1 VAYNEANGITPESVK
16 KNIADVMGSVYEQ
29 DHVTVDIGMADAP
42 MVGHNL
48 AAVIED
54 LERRMREAAA
64 DLEFDTAARLR
75 DEVKR
80 LRETELAVADD
91 PLSRQADVEA
101 RAGTFKGARKYGKK
115 VERPSAAKKKGK
127 GAPPPTGSRIATDYE
142 PVQPTYAQS
151 TSRVRRPS
159 LDDMG
164 PGTDRAVP
172 AHGDRRKAARGQ
184 AAAAASRAIVPKAR
198 LQHDAEPAGGISRR
212 TAGVSDIDPRT
223 KAGAFGEKVKGP
235 HKPTLDEMGPH
246 ASLSVPTGKNP
257 APEKPAH
264 TVDVPTEAEK
274 KGHRGRPRKTGRPGR

>member
-1 VAYNEANGITPESVK
+1 
-16 KNIADVMGSVYEQ
+16 IADVMGSVYEQ

-64 DLEFDTAARLR
+64 DLEFETAARLR

-101 RAGTFKGARKYGKK
+101 RAGAFKGARKYGKK

-151 TSRVRRPS
+151 TSRVRKPS

-172 AHGDRRKAARGQ
+172 A
-184 AAAAASRAIVPKAR
+184 RA
-198 LQHDAEPAGGISRR
+198 
-212 TAGVSDIDPRT
+212 SDIDPRT

-257 APEKPAH
+257 APEKPAP
-264 TVDVPTEAEK
+264 TIDVPTETEK
-274 KGHRGRPRKTGRPGR
+274 KARRGRPRKTGRPGR

>member
-1 VAYNEANGITPESVK
+1 VK
-16 KNIADVMGSVYEQ
+16 KNIADVMASVYEQ
-29 DHVTVDIGMADAP
+29 DHVTVDTGMADAP

-64 DLEFDTAARLR
+64 DLEFETAARLR

-91 PLSRQADVEA
+91 PLSRQTEVEE

-127 GAPPPTGSRIATDYE
+127 GAPPPAGSRIATDYE

-151 TSRVRRPS
+151 TSRVRKPL

-164 PGTDRAVP
+164 PGTDRPVP
-172 AHGDRRKAARGQ
+172 A
-184 AAAAASRAIVPKAR
+184 RA
-198 LQHDAEPAGGISRR
+198 
-212 TAGVSDIDPRT
+212 SDIDPRA

-246 ASLSVPTGKNP
+246 ASLSVPTGKKIT
-257 APEKPAH
+257 PEKPAR
-264 TVDVPTEAEK
+264 TVDVPSETEK
-274 KGHRGRPRKTGRPGR
+274 KARRGRPRKTGRPGR